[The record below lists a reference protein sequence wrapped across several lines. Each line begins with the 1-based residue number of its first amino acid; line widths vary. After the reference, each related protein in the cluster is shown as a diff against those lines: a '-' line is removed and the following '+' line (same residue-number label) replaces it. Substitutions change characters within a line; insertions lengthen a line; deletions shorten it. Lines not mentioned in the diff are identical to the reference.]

1 MTMKRYL
8 ALGGLSAAAA
18 VMIGGFAPRAIANWN
33 NSQPENETV
42 RIRFENDYNRSIF
55 ALAISPR
62 RLDDW
67 QDLLGNDIVKS
78 KESVD
83 LELNYTE
90 LRDRGCEYRIR
101 AVYSDG
107 STTILEDPPYNLCRV
122 RHVKFGDRPSA
133 NPFRPEG

>member
-8 ALGGLSAAAA
+8 AWGGLSAAMLLLA
-18 VMIGGFAPRAIANWN
+18 GGLAPRAIANWDN
-33 NSQPENETV
+33 AQPENDTV

-55 ALAISPR
+55 SLAISPR

-67 QDLLGNDIVKS
+67 RDLLGDNIVKS
-78 KESVD
+78 RESID

-90 LRDRGCEYRIR
+90 LRDKGCEYRIR

-107 STTILEDPPYNLCRV
+107 STALLEDPPYNLCAVRRV
-122 RHVKFGDRPSA
+122 RFGRFPSA
-133 NPFRPEG
+133 NPYRPEG